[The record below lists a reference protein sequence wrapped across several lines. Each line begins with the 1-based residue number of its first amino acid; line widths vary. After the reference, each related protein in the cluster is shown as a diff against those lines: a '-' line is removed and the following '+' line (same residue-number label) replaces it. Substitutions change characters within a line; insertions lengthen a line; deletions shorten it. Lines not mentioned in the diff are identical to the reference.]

1 MPYNYSYIVI
11 YAPAALPRWFPA
23 SARYVSINFVFVSDA
38 AYVLIRHVL
47 GRGQAD
53 R

>member
-23 SARYVSINFVFVSDA
+23 SAYVSINFVFVSDA
-38 AYVLIRHVL
+38 AYVLIRHVQ
-47 GRGQAD
+47 GGGQAG